1 MPGQEALLRIVMR
14 ACAAVGDRKGVED
27 AYQIAVAS
35 VEETSGLCGE
45 VQRQTEQR
53 PTFSA

>member
-1 MPGQEALLRIVMR
+1 VPGQEALLRIVMR